1 MNSQK
6 TLTQILEGIC
16 ALQPKYSS
24 SNTKEMEERGK
35 LVRADLGQALKER
48 IPKLQGAFDPRTE
61 DLSVE
66 SSDGIGRKT
75 EAPWCRLFSKALSP
89 NPRTGFYLVIHFA
102 ANGSAV
108 FITVGCGST
117 VWANGDLRP
126 ISDQE
131 LETRTSWARSVV
143 IQRWGSISPFE
154 ANMALGAKAALPK
167 TFEKATALAL
177 RIPTS
182 DLSTTDLDSK
192 LYLAAER
199 LGEIYRAQ
207 LDQRDIP
214 PGEQDLASIKEIFS
228 PLKSQAKGQGMG
240 LTQPERRAIELQAM
254 KLATEY
260 LIQHGYKCTDTSASH
275 AFDLHACKNGEELK
289 VEVKGTTAD
298 ICSSILMTKNEVRLH
313 QDEKG
318 KTALIMVYSI
328 SLKKDSGV
336 PSASG
341 GKLEAL
347 IPWDIDE
354 WTAEPI
360 AFQLRRN

>member
-1 MNSQK
+1 MLK
-6 TLTQILEGIC
+6 QILEDIC

-24 SNTKEMEERGK
+24 SNTKEMEERAR
-35 LVRADLGQALKER
+35 LIRSDLGQALKKR
-48 IPKLQGAFDPRTE
+48 IPGLLQAFDPRID
-61 DLSVE
+61 DLSVD

-75 EAPWCRLFSKALSP
+75 EAPWCRLFSKTHSP

-131 LETRTSWARSVV
+131 LKKRTTWARSV
-143 IQRWGSISPFE
+143 ITERWGSIAPFDSS
-154 ANMALGAKAALPK
+154 MALGAKAPLPK
-167 TFEKATALAL
+167 TFEKATALSL

-182 DLSTTDLDSK
+182 ALDTTDLDSK

-214 PGEQDLASIKEIFS
+214 PGEQDLASIKEISS

-260 LIQHGYKCTDTSASH
+260 LIQQGYKCADTSANH
-275 AFDLHACKNGEELK
+275 AFDLLACKNGKELK

-298 ICSSILMTKNEVRLH
+298 MCSSVLMTKNEVRLH

-328 SLKKDSGV
+328 TLKKDSGM

-347 IPWDIDE
+347 IPWDIDK